1 MPIIPN
7 EHSGEHI
14 TEQIAKDAES
24 KAQEQHQHSHHH
36 HHGQGGAQVKA
47 TVADLTA
54 APGPVISEDIGKPA
68 TKEELKARAEEL
80 NKGHGS

>member
-7 EHSGEHI
+7 ENSGEHI
-14 TEQIAKDAES
+14 TEQIAKEAEC
-24 KAQEQHQHSHHH
+24 KKEGHDHQHHQHTH
-36 HHGQGGAQVKA
+36 GGAQTKA
-47 TVADLTA
+47 TAEDIAA
-54 APGPVISEDIGKPA
+54 APGPVISENIGKPA

>member
-24 KAQEQHQHSHHH
+24 KAQEQQHSHHH
-36 HHGQGGAQVKA
+36 QHGQGGAQTKA
-47 TVADLTA
+47 TAADLTA
-54 APGPVISEDIGKPA
+54 APGPVISENIGKPA